1 MYFENYK
8 VFSLK
13 MMGSELM
20 RPQGAGSSGR
30 VRGWGWGHPH
40 WRLGWVGEVWDVE
53 QSEGGQGRDKI

>member
-1 MYFENYK
+1 M
-8 VFSLK
+8 FSLK